1 MKNLVALLFMCV
13 MSLAVLTST
22 AQDEKKGSKGKAKT
36 DKKET
41 TPKKEKVEKTAKTE
55 KKEKAEKP
63 EKKEKVEK
71 TVKTEKKEKPE
82 KKEKIEKTAK
92 VEKKEK
98 TEKVEKTAKID
109 KKEKVEKPEKTTKVE
124 KTEKITKVD
133 KKAADKD
140 NTIKPAPKPVKNDD
154 GKEADVS
161 TRKKVAGA
169 DKQVGRDEKGRT
181 VFEGS
186 RGGQYY
192 INSNGNKTY
201 LKADRKI

>member
-1 MKNLVALLFMCV
+1 MKNLVALLFMCF

-41 TPKKEKVEKTAKTE
+41 TPKKEKVEKTTKTE

-63 EKKEKVEK
+63 EKKEK
-71 TVKTEKKEKPE
+71 
-82 KKEKIEKTAK
+82 ADK
-92 VEKKEK
+92 V
-98 TEKVEKTAKID
+98 D
-109 KKEKVEKPEKTTKVE
+109 

-169 DKQVGRDEKGRT
+169 DKQVGKDEKGRT
-181 VFEGS
+181 IFEGS

-201 LKADRKI
+201 LKADRKL

>member
-1 MKNLVALLFMCV
+1 MNKPNYLFISHKKSKLIKKMKNLVALLFMCV
-13 MSLAVLTST
+13 LSLAVLTST

-36 DKKET
+36 EKKEKADK
-41 TPKKEKVEKTAKTE
+41 PEKKEKVEKTAKTE
-55 KKEKAEKP
+55 KKEKVEKP

-71 TVKTEKKEKPE
+71 T
-82 KKEKIEKTAK
+82 
-92 VEKKEK
+92 
-98 TEKVEKTAKID
+98 EKV
-109 KKEKVEKPEKTTKVE
+109 
-124 KTEKITKVD
+124 TKVD

-154 GKEADVS
+154 GKEADAT

-169 DKQVGRDEKGRT
+169 DKQIGKDEKGRT
-181 VFEGS
+181 IFEGS

-201 LKADRKI
+201 LKADRKL